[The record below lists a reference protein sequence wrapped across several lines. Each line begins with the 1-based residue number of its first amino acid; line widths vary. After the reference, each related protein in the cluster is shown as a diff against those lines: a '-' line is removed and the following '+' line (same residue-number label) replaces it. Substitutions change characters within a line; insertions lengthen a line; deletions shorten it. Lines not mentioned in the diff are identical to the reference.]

1 MKHPPDIIL
10 GSLMNKSSLIRFFA
24 VVMGLIS
31 IIHLQAMNQKKMI
44 VCVPVADMR
53 TGPGPMPEGIIGSVL
68 SKDTKTPGT
77 DISQDSQLLLN
88 EPVFVLEDDTSHPGW
103 YKVQALFQPGFEDG
117 KWTYCSGYVES
128 KQLYSVDEFPKY
140 SSVLFERQGN
150 YSLGIPAFCLKDVAS
165 FPALYAYY
173 KKYIDVIPKWFNLFG
188 DQVYEKLNELR
199 KKFVCALLTFVGCP
213 YVWGGCSSHVPNT
226 FTGVDCSALGHL
238 SMRAV
243 GLIIPRNS
251 HAQYLKSVEVE
262 SAADLKPGDAI
273 YLRRKDRERMNH
285 VLFYLGGEEF
295 IEAFSGGASVTSRTQ
310 VTYPEEIFKTRIVLT
325 SEAFGCSLSELSNG
339 REFLRLG
346 TPTVMYLRT
355 FFPSKEYVQSLRDA
369 FLMINQV

>member
-1 MKHPPDIIL
+1 
-10 GSLMNKSSLIRFFA
+10 MNKNSLIRLFV

-53 TGPGPMPEGIIGSVL
+53 TGPGAMPEGMTGTAL
-68 SKDTKTPGT
+68 SRDTKTPDT

-88 EPVFVLEDDTSHPGW
+88 EPVLVLEDDTSHPGW

-117 KWTYCSGYVES
+117 KWTYCSGYIES

-140 SSVLFERQGN
+140 SSVLLNRQGN
-150 YSLGIPAFCLKDVAS
+150 YSLGIPAFYLKDVAS
-165 FPALYAYY
+165 FPVLYKYY
-173 KKYIDVIPKWFNLFG
+173 QTYIDVIPKWFNFFG
-188 DQVYEKLNELR
+188 NQVYEELNELR
-199 KKFVCALLTFVGCP
+199 KKFAYGLLTFVGCP
-213 YVWGGCSSHVPNT
+213 YVWGGCSSYNPQADYI
-226 FTGVDCSALGHL
+226 TGVDCSALGHL
-238 SMRAV
+238 SMRAL

-251 HAQYLKSVEVE
+251 HAQYLMAVGVNSGTE
-262 SAADLKPGDAI
+262 LKPGDAV

-295 IEAFSGGASVTSRTQ
+295 IEAFSGGASITSKSQ
-310 VTYPEEIFKTRIVLT
+310 VEHPEYLFKTRIVLS
-325 SEAFGCSLSELSNG
+325 SEAFGCSVSELANG

-346 TPTVMYLRT
+346 VPTMMYLRT
-355 FFPSKEYVQSLRDA
+355 FFPTPEYVQLMRDA
-369 FLMINQV
+369 FLMINRTS